1 MKQYNEQDILKAIA
15 GSYQPGFFQIKL
27 SQPFN
32 GGIDRFSQKELG
44 TFLHEYVHFLQNI
57 STPWG
62 LYRSMVQYQALAKT
76 FAFIQESSHEIEL
89 PLRICDAE
97 LDRKWRIIKLG
108 SGYYPFS
115 GEDEHICRKIDR
127 SKDIVIHRTK
137 EQIGSNQFPQI
148 TLDVFFQ
155 DSTMRSIELGAVIIN
170 ESMAAMYQMMVD
182 PTATHENNDLPY
194 NLVQI
199 LCEKHFPNIAGDR
212 RKLISICYISLFS
225 MSPAEVLLDQLDYAN
240 EHPSVSGE
248 ALFVEFVT
256 NSKIKSSDGVTV
268 SVEFLMDRLINVF
281 KELLKKILDVE
292 LDYIEYVLEQVRVSK
307 HMIPLLSVIHQE
319 ELTSALVES
328 MVNVLGVPFTYN
340 EDGRLFFPKSIKDPT
355 RDSKDVM
362 RLIQYGA
369 LFQHITS
376 PNPFYCCPL
385 KPLCIKS
392 VPPIE
397 KDECFDF
404 PWEGKECPITSLAE
418 YIGMKSKLFKWIYNK
433 GVSVSSTQS

>member
-1 MKQYNEQDILKAIA
+1 MKQYNEQDVLKAIA
-15 GSYQPGFFQIKL
+15 GSYQPGFLQIKL
-27 SQPFN
+27 THSFD
-32 GGIDRFSQKELG
+32 GGLGRFSQKDLG

-62 LYRSMVQYQALAKT
+62 LYMSMVQYQKLAKT
-76 FAFIQESSHEIEL
+76 FAFLQESSQEIEL
-89 PLRICDAE
+89 PLRISDAE
-97 LDRKWRIIKLG
+97 LDCKWSIIKLG

-115 GEDEHICRKIDR
+115 WEDEHICRKIDR

-137 EQIGSNQFPQI
+137 EQIGSNQFPHI
-148 TLDVFFQ
+148 TLDIFFQ
-155 DSTMRSIELGAVIIN
+155 DGAMRSIELGAVIIN
-170 ESMAAMYQMMVD
+170 ESMAAMYQMIVD

-199 LCEKHFPNIAGDR
+199 LCEKKFPNIAEDR

-225 MSPAEVLLDQLDYAN
+225 MSPAEVLFDQLDYAN
-240 EHPSVSGE
+240 RHPSVSGE
-248 ALFVEFVT
+248 VLFFEFAT

-268 SVEFLMDRLINVF
+268 GVELFMDRLINMF

-319 ELTSALVES
+319 KLTPALIES
-328 MVNVLGVPFTYN
+328 MVNVLGLPFTYN
-340 EDGRLFFPKSIKDPT
+340 EDGQLFLPKSIKDPT
-355 RDSKDVM
+355 KDSEDVI

-385 KPLCIKS
+385 MPLCIKS
-392 VPPIE
+392 LPPIE

-404 PWEGKECPITSLAE
+404 PWEGKECPITPLTD
-418 YIGMKSKLFKWIYNK
+418 YIGMKSKLFKWNY
-433 GVSVSSTQS
+433 S

>member
-1 MKQYNEQDILKAIA
+1 MKQYNEQDVLKAIA
-15 GSYQPGFFQIKL
+15 GSYQHGFLQIKL
-27 SQPFN
+27 THSFD
-32 GGIDRFSQKELG
+32 GGLARFSQKELG

-62 LYRSMVQYQALAKT
+62 LYMSMVQYQKLAKT
-76 FAFIQESSHEIEL
+76 FAFIQESSQEIEL
-89 PLRICDAE
+89 PLLISDAE
-97 LDRKWRIIKLG
+97 LDRKWSIIKLG

-115 GEDEHICRKIDR
+115 REDEHICRKIDR

-148 TLDVFFQ
+148 TLDIFFQ
-155 DSTMRSIELGAVIIN
+155 DGAMRSIELGAVIIN

-199 LCEKHFPNIAGDR
+199 LCEKKFPNIAEDR

-225 MSPAEVLLDQLDYAN
+225 MSPAEVLFDQLDYAN
-240 EHPSVSGE
+240 RHPSISGK
-248 ALFVEFVT
+248 ALFFEFVT
-256 NSKIKSSDGVTV
+256 NSKIKSSDGFTV
-268 SVEFLMDRLINVF
+268 GVEYFMDKLINMF
-281 KELLKKILDVE
+281 KELLKKILNVE

-307 HMIPLLSVIHQE
+307 HIIPLLSVIHQE
-319 ELTSALVES
+319 DLTPALIES
-328 MVNVLGVPFTYN
+328 MVNVLGIPFTYN
-340 EDGRLFFPKSIKDPT
+340 EDGQLFLSKSIKDPT
-355 RDSKDVM
+355 KDSEDVI

-397 KDECFDF
+397 KDECFYF
-404 PWEGKECPITSLAE
+404 PWEGKECPITPLTN
-418 YIGMKSKLFKWIYNK
+418 YIGMKSKSFKWILAK
-433 GVSVSSTQS
+433 KSF

>member
-15 GSYQPGFFQIKL
+15 GSYQPGFLQIKL
-27 SQPFN
+27 THSFD
-32 GGIDRFSQKELG
+32 GGLGRFSQKELG

-62 LYRSMVQYQALAKT
+62 LYMSMVQYQTLAKT
-76 FAFIQESSHEIEL
+76 FAFIQESSQEIEL
-89 PLRICDAE
+89 PLRIREAE
-97 LDRKWRIIKLG
+97 LDRKWSIIKLG

-115 GEDEHICRKIDR
+115 RADEHLCRKIDR
-127 SKDIVIHRTK
+127 SKDIVVHRTK
-137 EQIGSNQFPQI
+137 EQIGSNQFPKI
-148 TLDVFFQ
+148 TLDISFQ
-155 DSTMRSIELGAVIIN
+155 DGTMRSIELGAIIIN

-199 LCEKHFPNIAGDR
+199 LCEKKFPNIAGDR

-225 MSPAEVLLDQLDYAN
+225 MSPAEVLFDQLDYAN
-240 EHPSVSGE
+240 RHPSVSGE
-248 ALFVEFVT
+248 VLFFEFAT
-256 NSKIKSSDGVTV
+256 NSKIKSSDGVTLG
-268 SVEFLMDRLINVF
+268 VELFMDRLINMF

-319 ELTSALVES
+319 ELTPALFES
-328 MVNVLGVPFTYN
+328 MVNVLGIPFTYN
-340 EDGRLFFPKSIKDPT
+340 EDGQLFLPKSIKDPT
-355 RDSKDVM
+355 KDSEDVM
-362 RLIQYGA
+362 RLIQHGA
-369 LFQHITS
+369 LFKHITS
-376 PNPFYCCPL
+376 PNHFYCCPL

-404 PWEGKECPITSLAE
+404 PWEGKECPITPLTD
-418 YIGMKSKLFKWIYNK
+418 YIGMKSKLFKWNY
-433 GVSVSSTQS
+433 S

>member
-1 MKQYNEQDILKAIA
+1 MKQYNEQDVLKAIA
-15 GSYQPGFFQIKL
+15 GSYQPGFLQIKL
-27 SQPFN
+27 THSFD
-32 GGIDRFSQKELG
+32 GGLARFSQKELG

-62 LYRSMVQYQALAKT
+62 LYMSMVQYQKLAKT
-76 FAFIQESSHEIEL
+76 FAFIQESSQEIEL
-89 PLRICDAE
+89 PLRISDAE
-97 LDRKWRIIKLG
+97 LDRKWSIIKLG

-115 GEDEHICRKIDR
+115 REDEHICRKIDR

-148 TLDVFFQ
+148 TLDIFFQ
-155 DSTMRSIELGAVIIN
+155 DGTMRSIELGAVIIN

-182 PTATHENNDLPY
+182 PTATHENYDLPY

-199 LCEKHFPNIAGDR
+199 LCEKQFPNIAGDR

-225 MSPAEVLLDQLDYAN
+225 MSPAEVLFDQLDYAN
-240 EHPSVSGE
+240 RHPRISGE
-248 ALFVEFVT
+248 TLFFEFVT
-256 NSKIKSSDGVTV
+256 NSKIESSDGVTLG
-268 SVEFLMDRLINVF
+268 VESFMDRLISLF

-292 LDYIEYVLEQVRVSK
+292 LDYIEFVLERVRLSK
-307 HMIPLLSVIHQE
+307 HMSPLLSVIHQE
-319 ELTSALVES
+319 ELTPALIES

-340 EDGRLFFPKSIKDPT
+340 EDGQLFLPKSIKDPT
-355 RDSKDVM
+355 KDSEDVI

-404 PWEGKECPITSLAE
+404 PWEGKECPITPLTN
-418 YIGMKSKLFKWIYNK
+418 YIGMKSKQFKWILAK
-433 GVSVSSTQS
+433 KSF